1 MNSGGR
7 QFGLAL
13 AAMVLFIVVVKDRAQ
28 QIPMG
33 HATAFSSDMYFEPP
47 NEEKVKMRLSGA
59 EALPLPGGL
68 LDIKS
73 LKLETFTTNGTT
85 EMEAE
90 SPECI
95 YRVPDGVV
103 DSSGHLDVWSGDGK
117 LHLAG
122 DGFAFDLKEGATSL
136 ILSNRVHT
144 VIEGGL
150 IKPFK
155 L

>member
-1 MNSGGR
+1 MKPGGR
-7 QFGLAL
+7 QFRLAL
-13 AAMVLFIVVVKDRAQ
+13 AAMLLFIAAGPDRAQ

-47 NEEKVKMRLSGA
+47 NEEKVKMTLSGS
-59 EALPLPGGL
+59 EAQPLPGGL
-68 LDIKS
+68 LDIKN
-73 LKLETFTTNGTT
+73 LKLLTFTTNGVT

-90 SPECI
+90 SPECV

-103 DSSGHLDVWSGDGK
+103 DSAGHLDVRSGDGK
-117 LHLAG
+117 FHVAG
-122 DGFAFDLKEGATSL
+122 DGYAFVLKEGATSL
-136 ILSNRVHT
+136 MLSNRVHT

-150 IKPFK
+150 LKPFK